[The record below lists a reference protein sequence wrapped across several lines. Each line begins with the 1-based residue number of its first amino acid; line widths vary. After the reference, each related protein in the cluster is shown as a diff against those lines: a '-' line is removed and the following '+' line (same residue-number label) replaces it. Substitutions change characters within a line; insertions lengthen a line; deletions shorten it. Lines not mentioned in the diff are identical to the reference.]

1 MFRNRKILSIFLS
14 LMLII
19 GMVIGGTSS
28 EVFAEGSTTITILH
42 VNDVHGRLEPDE
54 REGAMGF
61 GVFKAK
67 LDELREENPN
77 LLLLNAGDA
86 LHGTTMVNLTDGEA
100 MITMMNAVGF
110 DALVPGNHDFNYG
123 YDRLLELKELA
134 EFPVIAAN
142 VVKEADGESD
152 FDAYV
157 IEEVDGVR
165 VGIFGLA
172 TEETKFKSHPDNT
185 VGITFVNPVEAAKE
199 AVKALQDEG
208 VDVVIAL
215 VHLGIE
221 GTVDTTSKE
230 VAENV
235 EGIDL
240 IIDGHSHEELNLT
253 FGDALLVQAGSYLK
267 NIGVVELEVSEG
279 KVVNKDASLIPTAD
293 LAEVEPDKEIVAM
306 VEKINEANKPILDVV
321 VGKAKVELFGGREEG
336 NSVRAN
342 ETILGNLIADVM
354 RESTGADI
362 AFANGGGIRATIPE
376 GEVKVDDIIKAFPFT
391 NTIASIEIT
400 GQELMDAL
408 EHGVELYPEEA
419 GWFPQIS
426 GMSMK
431 FDPNKE
437 KGSRV
442 LEVVVGGKPFDINEK
457 YILATNDFMA
467 SGGDDYTM
475 FANKP
480 FVAEGGLLSDVL
492 IEHFKEVGEVT
503 AELENRIVNL
513 PVIEETAEEYVVELN
528 DVLWKIA
535 EKFGTTWEKLAE
547 YNNLKNPHLIFPEQV
562 ILIP

>member
-14 LMLII
+14 LMLVI

-185 VGITFVNPVEAAKE
+185 VGINFVNPVEAAKE

-321 VGKAKVELFGGREEG
+321 VGKAKVELFGGREED

-442 LEVVVGGKPFDINEK
+442 LEVVVGGKPFDINGK

>member
-1 MFRNRKILSIFLS
+1 
-14 LMLII
+14 MLVI

-185 VGITFVNPVEAAKE
+185 VGINFVNPVEAAKE

-321 VGKAKVELFGGREEG
+321 VGKAKVELFGGREED

-442 LEVVVGGKPFDINEK
+442 LEVVVGGKPFDINGK

>member
-14 LMLII
+14 LMLVI

-185 VGITFVNPVEAAKE
+185 VGINFVNPVEAAKE

-442 LEVVVGGKPFDINEK
+442 LEVVVGGKPFDINGK